1 MAFLDQETSVDEGFP
16 TELYKFVRGSD
27 VTAFTSNDQEIVF
40 GGDTFVPTLIK
51 RTQPAQTAER
61 LAANIKV
68 TVARDNPV
76 VSDYR
81 IVVPSNSLFLTVF
94 RYHRS
99 IATPLLPAPADV
111 AVFWQ
116 GRIRAVK
123 FTRSEAEMTCEPL
136 SGFLKRDGLR
146 MQYQSL
152 CNHMLY
158 GPDCTVDRTLFD
170 VAFNADSVSLDG
182 LTITSTGLTATP
194 PPVGGIGEASFYAGG
209 GFVQRGLIPEDRRL
223 ITDFNETGARDT
235 ITILN
240 AFEGLNAGEALTA
253 FAGCIR
259 TRQSCNTKF
268 DNIENFGGF
277 PYIPGRNPFGA
288 GGAR

>member
-1 MAFLDQETSVDEGFP
+1 MTFLDQETSVDEGFP
-16 TELYKFVRGSD
+16 TELYKFVRGST
-27 VTAFTSNDQEIVF
+27 VTPFTSNDQEIVF
-40 GGDTFVPTLIK
+40 VGDTYVPTLIK
-51 RTQPAQTAER
+51 RTQPAQTSER
-61 LAANIKV
+61 LAANITV
-68 TVARDNPV
+68 TVARDNPI

-99 IATPLLPAPADV
+99 IATPLLPTPTDV

-146 MQYQSL
+146 TQYQSL

-170 VAFNADSVSLDG
+170 VAFTADSVSLDG

-194 PPVGGIGEASFYAGG
+194 PPVGGIGESSFYSGG
-209 GFVQRGLIPEDRRL
+209 GFVRRDAIPEDRRL
-223 ITDFNETGARDT
+223 ITDFNETGSRDT

-240 AFEGLNAGEALTA
+240 TFEGLNAGEGLTA

-259 TRQSCNTKF
+259 TRQSCNSKF
-268 DNIENFGGF
+268 TNIENFGGF
-277 PYIPGRNPFGA
+277 PYIPNRNPFGT

>member
-16 TELYKFVRGSD
+16 TELYKFVRGST
-27 VTAFTSNDQEIVF
+27 VTPFTSNDQEVVF
-40 GGDTFVPTLIK
+40 GGDTYVPTLIK
-51 RTQPAQTAER
+51 RTQPSQTGER
-61 LAANIKV
+61 LSANIKV
-68 TVARDNPV
+68 TVARDNPI

-81 IVVPSNSLFLTVF
+81 IVVPANSLFLTVF

-99 IATPLLPAPADV
+99 IASPLLPTAIDV

-116 GRIRAVK
+116 GRVRSVK
-123 FTRSEAEMTCEPL
+123 FTRSEAEMECEPL

-146 MQYQSL
+146 SQYQSL

-170 VAFNADSVSLDG
+170 VAFTADSVSLDG

-194 PPVGGIGEASFYAGG
+194 GPALAAEAHFYDGG
-209 GFVQRGLIPEDRRL
+209 GFVRRDAIPEDRRL
-223 ITDFNETGARDT
+223 IIDFNETGARDT

-240 AFEGLNAGEALTA
+240 TFEGLNAGDGLTA
-253 FAGCIR
+253 FAGCRRIR
-259 TRQSCNTKF
+259 QVCNTKF
-268 DNIENFGGF
+268 TNIENFGGF
-277 PYIPGRNPFGA
+277 PYIPIRNPFGA
-288 GGAR
+288 GGTR